1 MPDTILTRIRN
12 AWNVFRYGERTYQYQ
27 DLGVGYGYR
36 PDRIQMLLTSERQMI
51 ASVYNRI
58 GIDAA
63 AININHVRLDLNN
76 KFIDIIDSS
85 LNNCLNVEAN
95 IDQTGRAFIQDVVM
109 SMCDEG
115 SVAIVPV
122 DTTVSPRVSGS
133 YEILTMRTGRII
145 QWWPEHVEVE
155 VYNRKTGQKEN
166 IVVSKTEV
174 AIVENPLYAVMNQP
188 NSTLQRL
195 IDKINLLDVI
205 DTQSGSGKLD
215 LIMQLPYVI
224 KTPARQK
231 QAENRRD
238 AIEDQLMN
246 SRYGIAY
253 IDGTEKITQLN
264 RPAENNLMEQIEYLT
279 SMLWS
284 QLGLTKE
291 IFEGTADEP
300 TMINYYNRTIEPILS
315 AICGSMIKT
324 FLTRTAR
331 SQGQSIIPIRNPF
344 RLVTTD
350 QLAEISDKFTRNE
363 ILSPNDIRAIIGL
376 KPSSDPKA
384 DELRNRNISQ
394 SSEEAE
400 VPEEEKSEI
409 NSKWKETKKNGKVK
423 A

>member
-12 AWNVFRYGERTYQYQ
+12 AWNVFRYGERFYQYQ

-63 AININHVRLDLNN
+63 AININHVRLDENN

-205 DTQSGSGKLD
+205 DTQSGSGRLD
-215 LIMQLPYVI
+215 LIFQLPYVI
-224 KTPARQK
+224 KTLARQK
-231 QAENRRD
+231 QAEVRRD
-238 AIEDQLMN
+238 QLEEQLMN

-264 RPAENNLMEQIEYLT
+264 RPAENNLMQQIEYLT

-400 VPEEEKSEI
+400 VPEEENSEI
-409 NSKWKETKKNGKVK
+409 NSKWKENKKNGKVK